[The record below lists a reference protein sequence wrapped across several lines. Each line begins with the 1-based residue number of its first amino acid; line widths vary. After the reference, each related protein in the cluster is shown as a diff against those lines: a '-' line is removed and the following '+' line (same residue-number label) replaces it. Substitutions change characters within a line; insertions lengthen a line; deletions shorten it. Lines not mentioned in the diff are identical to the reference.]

1 MSTASISGSFDIVL
15 RPTGVATNW
24 TVANLGSGGSGPGRT
39 FRVQQ
44 VLVTGSGAAGYTITT
59 RKNDGAGAVC
69 AVYTEAVGGAFVD
82 APATITEA
90 NTVFTATDNIYVA
103 RSGGGGFATNPDKV
117 IIRCIAADAQ
127 ALTVT

>member
-44 VLVTGSGAAGYTITT
+44 VLVTGSGGAGYAITT
-59 RKNDGAGAVC
+59 RKNSGAGAVC

-90 NTVFTATDNIYVA
+90 NTVFSATDNIYVSA
-103 RSGGGGFATNPDKV
+103 AGGGGLATTSKV